1 MEYLFC
7 VLTSPGPI
15 IINLGPFSLRW
26 YGVLIALSVLIGLN
40 LSNRLSKIRG
50 IEKETFNDLL
60 PFLVL
65 TSLIGAR
72 IYYVLLEWRFY
83 KYNLPEAFAI
93 WKGGIAIHG
102 ALIGALFAIWVF
114 CISRKQYFWD
124 LLDVL
129 APSFALGQA
138 IGRWGNFFNNEAFG
152 LPTNLPWK
160 LYIPLIS
167 RPIELSSYE
176 YFHPT
181 FLYESIWSIITF
193 LILIELLRKG
203 VQGKLKLPSGS
214 LIFIYLTSYGT
225 GRLWIERLRIDPLCI
240 GGVPPFCEGGVRIAQ
255 LVSILLIGLGIF
267 NTWWLLIK
275 NRELP
280 SLGTKREI

>member
-40 LSNRLSKIRG
+40 LSNRFSKIRG

>member
-181 FLYESIWSIITF
+181 FLYESVWSIITF
-193 LILIELLRKG
+193 FILIELLRKG

-214 LIFIYLTSYGT
+214 LIFIYLTSYST
-225 GRLWIERLRIDPLCI
+225 GRLWIEGLRIDPLCL
-240 GGVPPFCEGGVRIAQ
+240 GGIPPFCEGGIRIAQ

-275 NRELP
+275 KRELP